1 MWIAGLNALYGCHY
15 TGYSALMSQTSDP
28 PEPSLAELGD
38 TRLGDIYESAQYE
51 STQYEPTQYEPT
63 QPFTVVPAPRPVYA
77 TSPLAEPFEPAA
89 HPQLV
94 IRRGPDA

>member
-51 STQYEPTQYEPT
+51 STQYESTQYESTQYEPTQYEPT

-89 HPQLV
+89 
-94 IRRGPDA
+94 